1 MTRGLP
7 YEIFMRN
14 VMSEIYE
21 RGQLYQ
27 LQNKWKI
34 PKPQCNSLY
43 NKGNPLSLKKL
54 ISVFIIGIVGI
65 CFAMIIFF
73 IEKIFDISQ
82 QNLEHPKNEKEADKT
97 KLQES
102 LVKFITAISNDDIIE
117 DSRIWSLNQEIEN
130 YNKLKMSLCDT

>member
-34 PKPQCNSLY
+34 SKPQCNSLY

-117 DSRIWSLNQEIEN
+117 DSTIWLLNQEIEN

>member
-54 ISVFIIGIVGI
+54 TSIFIIGMIGI
-65 CFAMIIFF
+65 SFAMIIFF
-73 IEKIFDISQ
+73 IEKLFNKSQ
-82 QNLEHPKNEKEADKT
+82 VNLDSKNEKEADKA
-97 KLQES
+97 KLYEY
-102 LVKFITAISNDDIIE
+102 LVKFMIAVNNDDIID
-117 DSRIWSLNQEIEN
+117 DSKISKLNQEIEN
-130 YNKLKMSLCDT
+130 YNKLRVTM

>member
-27 LQNKWKI
+27 LQNRWKI
-34 PKPQCNSLY
+34 SNPQCNSLY
-43 NKGNPLSLKKL
+43 SRGNPLSLKKL
-54 ISVFIIGIVGI
+54 TSIFIIGIVGI

-73 IEKIFDISQ
+73 IEKLFDKSQ
-82 QNLEHPKNEKEADKT
+82 LNQEHSKNEKEVDKT

-102 LVKFITAISNDDIIE
+102 LVKFITAVGNDDFIE
-117 DSRIWSLNQEIEN
+117 DSTIWALNQEIED
-130 YNKLKMSLCDT
+130 YNKLKVTM

>member
-27 LQNKWKI
+27 LQNRWKI

-43 NKGNPLSLKKL
+43 SRGNPLSLKKL
-54 ISVFIIGIVGI
+54 ASIFIIGMIGI
-65 CFAMIIFF
+65 SFAMIIFF
-73 IEKIFDISQ
+73 IEKLFNKSQ
-82 QNLEHPKNEKEADKT
+82 LNLEHSKNEKEADKA
-97 KLQES
+97 KLNEY
-102 LVKFITAISNDDIIE
+102 LVKFMIAVNNDDIID
-117 DSRIWSLNQEIEN
+117 DSKILKLNQEIEN
-130 YNKLKMSLCDT
+130 YNKLRVTM

>member
-65 CFAMIIFF
+65 CFAMMIFF

-82 QNLEHPKNEKEADKT
+82 QNLEHPKNEKEAADKT

-102 LVKFITAISNDDIIE
+102 LAKFITAISNDDIIE
-117 DSRIWSLNQEIEN
+117 DSRIWSLNQE
-130 YNKLKMSLCDT
+130 L

>member
-27 LQNKWKI
+27 LQNRWKI

-43 NKGNPLSLKKL
+43 SRGNPLSLKKL
-54 ISVFIIGIVGI
+54 TSIFIIGMIGI
-65 CFAMIIFF
+65 SFAMIIFF
-73 IEKIFDISQ
+73 IEKLFNKSQ
-82 QNLEHPKNEKEADKT
+82 LNLDSKNEKEADEA
-97 KLQES
+97 KLYEY
-102 LVKFITAISNDDIIE
+102 LVKFMIAVNNDDIID
-117 DSRIWSLNQEIEN
+117 DSKISKLNQEIEN
-130 YNKLKMSLCDT
+130 YNKLRVTM